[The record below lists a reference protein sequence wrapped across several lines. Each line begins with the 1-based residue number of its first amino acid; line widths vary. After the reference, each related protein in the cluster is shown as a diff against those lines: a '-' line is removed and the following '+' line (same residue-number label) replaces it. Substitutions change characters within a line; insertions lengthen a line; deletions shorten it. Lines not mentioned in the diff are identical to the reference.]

1 MREWMTTKSPLI
13 RRLGK
18 GYCASWNGFYLY
30 DEDLQRVL
38 QRMWIN
44 ALGEDAEA
52 IASSGPDAEGLVR
65 LRQLRERIASLKALL
80 PGQAG
85 QAA

>member
-1 MREWMTTKSPLI
+1 MTTKSPLI

-38 QRMWIN
+38 ARV
-44 ALGEDAEA
+44 AEITGSA
-52 IASSGPDAEGLVR
+52 SSTERGADKARKQERCAASSGVSTSD
-65 LRQLRERIASLKALL
+65 
-80 PGQAG
+80 
-85 QAA
+85 

>member
-1 MREWMTTKSPLI
+1 MTTKSPLI

-38 QRMWIN
+38 ARIAELTGSANSKERGAGSTRMQ
-44 ALGEDAEA
+44 DRPS
-52 IASSGPDAEGLVR
+52 ASSEVATRD
-65 LRQLRERIASLKALL
+65 
-80 PGQAG
+80 
-85 QAA
+85 